1 MPVLPPTPQNTSP
14 VVNKPK
20 PPWVVV
26 PPKLSESKTIATPNP
41 VSGKVPD
48 PIPTPKPSSPP
59 PPPGKPS
66 VPERPLTPE
75 GPPVPER
82 PPAPEG
88 PPASGKPPTSLIKE
102 SPFKKIIPVVLG
114 LLVAVVLFLL
124 IKNVILPLFR
134 GGESAE
140 EEVKEPVTLT
150 YWGLWEEEAIME
162 TVINN
167 YQTENPHI
175 TINYTYQSAK
185 DYRERLQSAFARQ
198 EGPDIFRFHNTWQPM
213 LKKELASIPGN
224 IFSQTEFQNTF
235 YPVAFDDL
243 SSQGQIY
250 GIPIMFDSLA
260 LFYNPALFE
269 AAGQEVPETWDELR
283 QTAKDLTVYDVQGKI
298 QTAGVALGT
307 TENVEHFSDIVGLMI
322 LQSGADPAEP
332 SDPLVQDALTFYTL
346 FNTKDRVWD
355 ETLPN
360 SIYAFAT
367 GKVAMI
373 FAPSWQIFSIM
384 DINPSFEFRTAEIPQ
399 LPGGEVAWATYWA
412 EGVSAQSI
420 NQEEA
425 FAFLKYLS
433 SSVAMTEFYN
443 ETTKIRLF
451 GEPYSRKDLALQLE
465 DDDLVGAFVK
475 QGPYAKSWY
484 LASRTHDNGLNDRI
498 IKYYQDA
505 VNSLIEGHSGSGV
518 FETLES
524 GVFQVLSQYGL

>member
-1 MPVLPPTPQNTSP
+1 MPVLPSTPQSTSP

-26 PPKLSESKTIATPNP
+26 PPKLSETKTLATPNP
-41 VSGKVPD
+41 VSGKTPSS
-48 PIPTPKPSSPP
+48 IPTPKPSPP
-59 PPPGKPS
+59 PPSSEK
-66 VPERPLTPE
+66 
-75 GPPVPER
+75 
-82 PPAPEG
+82 PPAP
-88 PPASGKPPTSLIKE
+88 GKPPTSLVKE
-102 SPFKKIIPVVLG
+102 SPFKKIIPLVLG
-114 LLVAVVLFLL
+114 LLIAFLLFLL
-124 IKNVILPLFR
+124 IRNVILPLFR
-134 GGESAE
+134 GGESTK
-140 EEVKEPVTLT
+140 EEVKKPVTLT
-150 YWGLWEEEAIME
+150 YWGLWEEEAIMGA
-162 TVINN
+162 VINN
-167 YQTENPHI
+167 YQTENPHV
-175 TINYTYQSAK
+175 TINYTNQSAK

-213 LKKELASIPGN
+213 LKKELASIPETV
-224 IFSQTEFQNTF
+224 FSQTEFQSTF
-235 YPVAFDDL
+235 YPVTLDDL

-250 GIPIMFDSLA
+250 GVPLMFDSLA

-283 QTAKDLTVYDVQGKI
+283 QAAKDLTVYDAQGKI
-298 QTAGVALGT
+298 QTAGVALGI
-307 TENVEHFSDIVGLMI
+307 TENVEHFSDIIGLMI
-322 LQSGADPAEP
+322 LQNGADPAET

-346 FNTKDRVWD
+346 FNTKDHVWD

-373 FAPSWQIFSIM
+373 FAPSWQIFTII
-384 DINPSFEFRTAEIPQ
+384 DINPSFEFQTAEVPQ

-412 EGVSAQSI
+412 EGVSAQSA

-425 FAFLKYLS
+425 CAFLKYLS
-433 SSVAMTEFYN
+433 SASVMTRFYN
-443 ETTKIRLF
+443 EATKIRLF

-465 DDDLVGAFVK
+465 DDDLVGAFIK

-505 VNSLIEGHSGSGV
+505 VNSLIEGRSDSEV

-524 GVFQVLSQYGL
+524 GVSQVLSQYGL